1 MERVFF
7 HDTMNIAGAIQGLAG
22 ILPDIIQNETQKDV
36 EEVQEALVDS
46 ATNLIDLIKCQKDI
60 LSAET
65 HELNLYYSEINAHE
79 LLKSIQH
86 FFEKISVFQGRQIQI
101 SCLSDNI
108 CFISDKRILNR
119 ILINAVKNAL
129 EAVNDGAGVSIDCR
143 MDNNNVFFAIH
154 NRAYIPED
162 VQGRIFRKFFSTKGQ
177 DRGIGTYSIK
187 LFTEKYLKGKVWFQS
202 NKEDGTTFYI
212 EIPKER

>member
-1 MERVFF
+1 
-7 HDTMNIAGAIQGLAG
+7 
-22 ILPDIIQNETQKDV
+22 
-36 EEVQEALVDS
+36 
-46 ATNLIDLIKCQKDI
+46 
-60 LSAET
+60 
-65 HELNLYYSEINAHE
+65 
-79 LLKSIQH
+79 
-86 FFEKISVFQGRQIQI
+86 
-101 SCLSDNI
+101 
-108 CFISDKRILNR
+108 
-119 ILINAVKNAL
+119 
-129 EAVNDGAGVSIDCR
+129 